1 MRFLVPR
8 LRLGHTS
15 LLAGGPSY
23 VASLK
28 TAHTV
33 KSFSVSA
40 NASIPKSHSPAPIIG
55 VQAALKAASDP
66 SFIPRATLLQKE
78 FSLEGR
84 VAVVTGAQRGLGLE
98 MAEALAEAGATV
110 YCLDLPSKPD
120 PSFEATKTFV
130 EKMQGRVG
138 SARLEYASVDVT
150 NQKAIWD
157 LVAEIAGKEGRLDVC
172 VAAAGILRG
181 EDCLEYSA
189 EEFGKLMRVN
199 VNGVLYTAQAAGRQM
214 SKFGSPGSIVL
225 IASMSGSVT
234 NKVCILTSNFLH
246 QRFGYY
252 DHHFLFFILLGATL
266 GCIQY

>member
-1 MRFLVPR
+1 M
-8 LRLGHTS
+8 
-15 LLAGGPSY
+15 
-23 VASLK
+23 
-28 TAHTV
+28 
-33 KSFSVSA
+33 
-40 NASIPKSHSPAPIIG
+40 
-55 VQAALKAASDP
+55 
-66 SFIPRATLLQKE
+66 
-78 FSLEGR
+78 
-84 VAVVTGAQRGLGLE
+84 
-98 MAEALAEAGATV
+98 
-110 YCLDLPSKPD
+110 
-120 PSFEATKTFV
+120 
-130 EKMQGRVG
+130 
-138 SARLEYASVDVT
+138 
-150 NQKAIWD
+150 
-157 LVAEIAGKEGRLDVC
+157 VAEIAGKEGRLDVC

-189 EEFGKLMRVN
+189 EEFEKLMRVN

>member
-98 MAEALAEAGATV
+98 MAEALAEAGADV
-110 YCLDLPSKPD
+110 VL
-120 PSFEATKTFV
+120 V
-130 EKMQGRVG
+130 QV
-138 SARLEYASVDVT
+138 RLH
-150 NQKAIWD
+150 K
-157 LVAEIAGKEGRLDVC
+157 
-172 VAAAGILRG
+172 
-181 EDCLEYSA
+181 
-189 EEFGKLMRVN
+189 
-199 VNGVLYTAQAAGRQM
+199 
-214 SKFGSPGSIVL
+214 
-225 IASMSGSVT
+225 
-234 NKVCILTSNFLH
+234 
-246 QRFGYY
+246 
-252 DHHFLFFILLGATL
+252 ATL
-266 GCIQY
+266 KYNADRAIRETSRIHLLAMK